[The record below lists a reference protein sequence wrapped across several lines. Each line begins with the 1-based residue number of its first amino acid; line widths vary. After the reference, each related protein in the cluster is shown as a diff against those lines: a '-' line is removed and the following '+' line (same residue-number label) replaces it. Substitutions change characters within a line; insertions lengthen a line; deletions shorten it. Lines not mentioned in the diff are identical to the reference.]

1 MVQRQNR
8 KLTSSEKEKIVK
20 ILSGLI
26 ESRDDILFAYIF
38 GSFASKDSFG
48 DIDLGIF
55 VKEESVPSRLK
66 LELKLE
72 EELQTAV
79 HVPTDVKV
87 LNSAHL
93 TFVYNVLK
101 SGFVIVDKD
110 KSLRADFE
118 GLICKKYFDFSYLR
132 KEYLRE
138 ITHAPV

>member
-1 MVQRQNR
+1 MKK
-8 KLTSSEKEKIVK
+8 KLTSREKEKIVK

-38 GSFASKDSFG
+38 GSFASKDSFD

-66 LELKLE
+66 LKLE
-72 EELQTAV
+72 LELEENLQTAV
-79 HVPTDVKV
+79 HVPADVRV
-87 LNSAHL
+87 LNSAPL

-138 ITHAPV
+138 IIHAPV